1 MKTMY
6 TSSALAPEKC
16 LQTRSR
22 LGGLKLFSVLI
33 LASLFSLL
41 SSGFVHA
48 QEAVSLVVSP
58 PRTDV
63 VGNPGEIVQKNIK
76 ITNNS
81 DTQEL
86 ILQVHV
92 QDFIVQDDL
101 GTPIPVST
109 KLAGRYLASPWFTL
123 EKTEIV
129 IPAKSTIQ
137 IVVLV
142 TIPSDALPGGHYA
155 GVFFKPVP
163 SRGMKSTVSYTSAQV
178 GSLFAINVP
187 GDIKYDALI
196 KEFSTKLN
204 VFEFGPIDFTAVLE
218 NQSDTHI
225 SPKSNITVK
234 DMVGRTVADIPV
246 ADVNIFPYTS
256 RTIQARWDTVWGVG
270 RYSATINANYGPGML
285 ASRTMY
291 FWILPYRLIATIGVV
306 ILVLIA
312 IYITIRRHM
321 IHRLDRRDDEI
332 ENLKRKI
339 AEMENKSN

>member
-1 MKTMY
+1 MKRIF
-6 TSSALAPEKC
+6 LI
-16 LQTRSR
+16 
-22 LGGLKLFSVLI
+22 GLMVFCFNGLI
-33 LASLFSLL
+33 PP
-41 SSGFVHA
+41 VHA
-48 QEAVSLVVSP
+48 QEAISLVVSP
-58 PRTDV
+58 PRTDA

-76 ITNNS
+76 ITNNR

-86 ILQVHV
+86 ILRVHV

-101 GTPIPVST
+101 GTPIPVSE

-123 EKTEIV
+123 EKSEIV
-129 IPAKSTIQ
+129 IPAKTTTQ
-137 IVVLV
+137 IVVII

-155 GVFFKPVP
+155 GVFFQPVP
-163 SRGMKSTVSYTSAQV
+163 SRGMKETISYTTAQV

-187 GDIKYDALI
+187 GDIKYEALI

-204 VFEFGPIDFTAVLE
+204 VFEFGPVDFTAVLE

-225 SPKSNITVK
+225 SPKSTITIK
-234 DMVGRTVADIPV
+234 DVIGRTVADIPV

-256 RTIQARWDTVWGVG
+256 RTIQARWDIIWGVG

-306 ILVLIA
+306 ILVLIV
-312 IYITIRRHM
+312 IYISIRRHLK
-321 IHRLDRRDDEI
+321 HRNDHRDEEI
-332 ENLKRKI
+332 DALKRKI